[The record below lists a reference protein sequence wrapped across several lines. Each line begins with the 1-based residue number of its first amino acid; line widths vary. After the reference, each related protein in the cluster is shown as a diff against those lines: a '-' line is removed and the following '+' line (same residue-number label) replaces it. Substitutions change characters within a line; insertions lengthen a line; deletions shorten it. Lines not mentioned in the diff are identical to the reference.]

1 MSKAREF
8 LEFWMQNSVHSA
20 EQQGAPGGS
29 QSPVELK
36 ARCIEMAG
44 SQNLS
49 QADLEA
55 EVGDLFEYIMAAL
68 AAANDEA
75 VTHEVQPGGRVMPKA
90 GK

>member
-8 LEFWMQNSVHSA
+8 LEFWMQSSVHSA

-55 EVGDLFEYIMAAL
+55 EVGDLFEYIKAAL
-68 AAANDEA
+68 AARTTKLLRMRCSP
-75 VTHEVQPGGRVMPKA
+75 VVG
-90 GK
+90 

>member
-8 LEFWMQNSVHSA
+8 LEFWLQNSVHSA

-29 QSPVELK
+29 QSPEELK
-36 ARCIEMAG
+36 ARCIEMAE
-44 SQNLS
+44 SQDLS
-49 QADLEA
+49 QADLED
-55 EVGDLFEYIMAAL
+55 EVGDLFEHIKAAL

-75 VTHEVQPGGRVMPKA
+75 ITLEVHGGRMMPKE

>member
-20 EQQGAPGGS
+20 EEQGAPGGS

-55 EVGDLFEYIMAAL
+55 EVGDLFEYIKAAL
-68 AAANDEA
+68 AARTTKLLRMRCSP
-75 VTHEVQPGGRVMPKA
+75 VVG
-90 GK
+90 

>member
-1 MSKAREF
+1 
-8 LEFWMQNSVHSA
+8 MQNSVHSA

-44 SQNLS
+44 SQNLL

-55 EVGDLFEYIMAAL
+55 EVGDLFEYIKAAL
-68 AAANDEA
+68 AAR
-75 VTHEVQPGGRVMPKA
+75 TTKLLRVRCSPVV
-90 GK
+90 G

>member
-55 EVGDLFEYIMAAL
+55 EVGDLFEYIKAAL
-68 AAANDEA
+68 AARTTKLLRMRCSP
-75 VTHEVQPGGRVMPKA
+75 VVG
-90 GK
+90 